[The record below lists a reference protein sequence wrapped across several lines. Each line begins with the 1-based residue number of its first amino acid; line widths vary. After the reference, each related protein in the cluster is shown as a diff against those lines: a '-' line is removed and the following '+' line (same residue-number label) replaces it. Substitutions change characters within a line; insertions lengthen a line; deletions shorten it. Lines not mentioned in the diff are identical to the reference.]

1 VWVARIQKS
10 GELICVRDGGIIMA
24 KAIKLKAEGINGEID
39 LKDYLGSTVVL
50 YFYPKDHTP
59 GCTQEGIDF
68 SKLQPKFKKAGA
80 TVFGVSRDTKASHQK
95 FAEKQKFKVD
105 LLSDVDEKACQ
116 LFDVIK
122 EKNMYGRKVM
132 GIERSTFVIG
142 PTGEIL
148 KEWRKVRVPGHA
160 EEVLEF
166 VNSATGAKSK
176 K

>member
-1 VWVARIQKS
+1 
-10 GELICVRDGGIIMA
+10 MA
-24 KAIKLKAEGINGEID
+24 AKKKIKLKAEGMEGEVD

-50 YFYPKDHTP
+50 YFYPKDNTP
-59 GCTQEGIDF
+59 GCTQEGLDF

-95 FAEKQKFKVD
+95 FAEKQKYTID
-105 LLSDVDEKACQ
+105 LIADVDEKACK

-122 EKNMYGRKVM
+122 EKNMYGRKMM

-142 PTGEIL
+142 PDGDIV

-160 EEVLEF
+160 QEVLEF
-166 VNSATGAKSK
+166 VSSMKTSK
-176 K
+176 